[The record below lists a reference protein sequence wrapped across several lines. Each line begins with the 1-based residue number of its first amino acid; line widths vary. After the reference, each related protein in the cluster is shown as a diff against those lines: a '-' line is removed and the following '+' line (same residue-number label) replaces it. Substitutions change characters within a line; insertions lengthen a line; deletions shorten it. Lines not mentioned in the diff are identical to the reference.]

1 MTAAGCVF
9 CQIVA
14 GAERSWQVWE
24 NEHACAF
31 LDRSPATAGH
41 TLVVPRAHAA
51 DIWDISRPDAGLL
64 MEAAHDVAGLLL
76 ERLRPDGMTLFQAN
90 RAAGWQDV
98 FHMHIH
104 LVPRYAGDQLIRSWT
119 ARPASE
125 LELDETLSRIR

>member
-1 MTAAGCVF
+1 LTAAGCVF

-14 GAERSWQVWE
+14 GAERSWRCWGD
-24 NEHACAF
+24 EHAGAV

-51 DIWDISRPDAGLL
+51 DIWDISRPDAGRL

-76 ERLRPDGMTLFQAN
+76 ERLRPDGMTLFQAS
-90 RAAGWQDV
+90 RAAGWQEV

-104 LVPRYAGDQLIRSWT
+104 LVPRYAGDQLTRSWT

-125 LELDETLSRIR
+125 LELDEILSRIR

>member
-1 MTAAGCVF
+1 MTTAGCVF

-14 GAERSWQVWE
+14 GAERSWRVWE

-51 DIWDISRPDAGLL
+51 DIWDISRPDAGRL

-76 ERLRPDGMTLFQAN
+76 ERLRPDGMTLFQAS
-90 RAAGWQDV
+90 RAAGWQEV

-104 LVPRYAGDQLIRSWT
+104 LVPRYAGDQLTRSWT

-125 LELDETLSRIR
+125 QELDETLSRIR